1 MATQTESK
9 TAVTELPA
17 LQSKLSTSQAAVES
31 AGQYFKHVAVRLTGA
46 QDISVVRESP
56 SMWSAVQHDRMLKL
70 GRGDRVTLI
79 SADGLTIADQMVV
92 TKALAGSVW
101 LGKPLRMIQLEE
113 VALYSDGKLE
123 VVPSGV
129 GFALQ
134 HVRDGGTESRVYA
147 SAEAAKAEILR
158 RQPQQVA

>member
-1 MATQTESK
+1 MATTEK
-9 TAVTELPA
+9 TAVTELPPQ
-17 LQSKLSTSQAAVES
+17 QSKLNPGQAAMES
-31 AGQYFKHVAVRLTGA
+31 AGQIFKHIAVRLTGV
-46 QDISVVRESP
+46 QDIAVVREHP
-56 SMWSAVQHDRMLKL
+56 EMWTSIQHDRMLKL

-79 SADGLTIADQMVV
+79 SADGLTIADQLPV

-113 VALYSDGKLE
+113 VALFSDGKLE
-123 VVPSGV
+123 VVPAGV
-129 GFALQ
+129 GFAVQ
-134 HVRDGGTESRVYA
+134 SVRDGRMEDRMFA

>member
-1 MATQTESK
+1 MATTQTEQ
-9 TAVTELPA
+9 TAATELPP
-17 LQSKLSTSQAAVES
+17 LQSKLSTSQAVVES
-31 AGQYFKHVAVRLTGA
+31 AGQFFKHVAVRLRDA
-46 QDISVVRESP
+46 QALAVVREHP
-56 SMWSAVQHDRMLKL
+56 EMWSAIQHDRMLKL

-79 SADGLTIADQMVV
+79 SADGLSIADQMVV

-129 GFALQ
+129 GFAVQ
-134 HVRDGGTESRVYA
+134 SVRDGRMEDRVYA
-147 SAEAAKAEILR
+147 SAEAAKAEIVR
-158 RQPQQVA
+158 RQPVQVA

>member
-1 MATQTESK
+1 MATTQTE
-9 TAVTELPA
+9 TAVTESSP
-17 LQSKLSTSQAAVES
+17 LQSKLAPGQAAVES
-31 AGQYFKHVAVRLTGA
+31 AGQFFKHVCVRLTGA
-46 QDISVVRESP
+46 QDIAVVREHP
-56 SMWSAVQHDRMLKL
+56 EMWTAIQTTRTLKL

-79 SADGLTIADQMVV
+79 SPDGLTIADQMVV
-92 TKALAGSVW
+92 TKALSGSVW

-123 VVPSGV
+123 VVPAGT
-129 GFALQ
+129 GYALQ
-134 HVRDGGTESRVYA
+134 HVRDGGTESRIYA